1 MKRILQCAEDS
12 ARYSTVIA
20 CENVRFAQ
28 NDAVLWAHRM
38 YRTNDCNSLRKSEV
52 GTQVTL
58 AGWVNV
64 TRDHGGVIFIDLRDR
79 EGLTQVVFRPE
90 ENAELAKQAH
100 TLRGEDVIQ
109 VFGRVAA
116 RLPGTENANLAT
128 GDIEIIPS
136 ELRILNRADP
146 LPFPIDAE
154 PQNEDLRMTHRYLDL
169 RRPRLSRNLRI
180 RHLVAKTTR
189 GYLDSQGFVEV
200 ETPILSKSTPEGAR
214 DFLVPSRIM
223 SGKFYALPQA
233 PQQYKQ
239 LLMVAGVEKYFQIA
253 KCFRDEDL
261 RADRQP
267 EFTQIDIEASFVV
280 PEDVFAVTEG
290 MFAAIFKA
298 ARDIDIKTPFDRLT
312 YREAVDRFGS
322 DKPDRRF
329 GMELVDLGEIFRT
342 SSFKVFRSALDAG
355 GVVKA
360 INTKGFAGITI
371 GQVDELI
378 EIAKLHGAKG
388 LAFIKIENGEWK
400 SPIVKFFSDAEKT
413 DLQSKLNIEE
423 GDCVFFAA
431 DKWGIACEVLGRLR
445 LRIAEMQD
453 LLGRAHSPSASD
465 WDFLWVTDFPL
476 FEWSPEE
483 NKWNAMHHPFTRPKA
498 EDMPLF
504 EAKKF
509 PEVRADAYD
518 VVLNGVEIGGGSIR
532 IHEPKLQDKMFETL
546 GISPVDRESQFGHL
560 LLALRL
566 GAPPHG
572 GIAFGLDRLVM
583 LICGEQSIREV
594 MAFPKNNR
602 SMDLM
607 TQSPAEV
614 GPRQLMD
621 LSLELRKDR
630 KP

>member
-1 MKRILQCAEDS
+1 M
-12 ARYSTVIA
+12 
-20 CENVRFAQ
+20 F
-28 NDAVLWAHRM
+28 
-38 YRTNDCNSLRKSEV
+38 RTHDCNSLRKSDI
-52 GTQVTL
+52 GRQITL

-79 EGLTQVVFRPE
+79 QGLTQVVFRPE

-109 VFGRVAA
+109 VSGAVAA
-116 RLPGTENANLAT
+116 RLPGTENPNLAT

-146 LPFPIDAE
+146 LPFPLDTE

-169 RRPRLSRNLRI
+169 RRPRLARNLRI
-180 RHLVAKTTR
+180 RHRAAKATR
-189 GYLDSQGFVEV
+189 DYLDSQGFVEV
-200 ETPILSKSTPEGAR
+200 ETPVLSKSTPEGAR
-214 DFLVPSRIM
+214 DFLVPSRITP
-223 SGKFYALPQA
+223 GKFYALPQA

-267 EFTQIDIEASFVV
+267 EFTQIDIEASFVT
-280 PEDVFAVTEG
+280 PDDIFAVTEG
-290 MFAAIFKA
+290 MLAAIFKA
-298 ARDIDIKTPFDRLT
+298 TRDVDIKTPFDRLT
-312 YREAVDRFGS
+312 YREALDRYGS

-329 GMELVDLGEIFRT
+329 EMELVDLGETFRN
-342 SSFKVFRSALDAG
+342 SSFKVFRGALDAG
-355 GVVKA
+355 GFVKA
-360 INTKGFAGITI
+360 INAKGFAGITI
-371 GQVDELI
+371 GQADELT

-388 LAFIKIENGEWK
+388 LAFIKVENGEWK

-413 DLQSKLNIEE
+413 ALQSELNIEE

-431 DKWGIACEVLGRLR
+431 DKWELACEVLGRLR
-445 LRIAEMQD
+445 LRIAEMLD
-453 LLGRAHSPSASD
+453 LHGRTRPPGAPD
-465 WDFLWVTDFPL
+465 WDFLWVIDFPL
-476 FEWSPEE
+476 FEWSPDE

-498 EDMPLF
+498 EDIPLF

-509 PEVRADAYD
+509 PEVRAEAYD
-518 VVLNGVEIGGGSIR
+518 VVLNGVEIGGGSMR
-532 IHEPKLQDKMFETL
+532 IYESELQDKMFAAL
-546 GISPVDRESQFGHL
+546 GISPEARESQFGHL
-560 LLALRL
+560 LRALRL

-572 GIAFGLDRLVM
+572 GIAFGFDRLVM
-583 LICGEQSIREV
+583 LICGEQGIREV

-602 SMDLM
+602 GMDLM

-614 GPRQLMD
+614 DARQLRD
-621 LSLELRKDR
+621 LKIQVARDIR
-630 KP
+630 KPNIPNEITE

>member
-1 MKRILQCAEDS
+1 
-12 ARYSTVIA
+12 
-20 CENVRFAQ
+20 
-28 NDAVLWAHRM
+28 M
-38 YRTNDCNSLRKSEV
+38 YRTNSCNSLRKSDI
-52 GTQVTL
+52 GRQVTL

-64 TRDHGGVIFIDLRDR
+64 TRDHGGVTFIDLRDR

-90 ENAELAKQAH
+90 ENAELAKEAH
-100 TLRGEDVIQ
+100 SLRYEDVIQ
-109 VFGRVAA
+109 VSGRVAA
-116 RLPGTENANLAT
+116 RPPGTENPNLAT
-128 GDIEIIPS
+128 GDVEIIPS
-136 ELRILNRADP
+136 ELRILNRADV

-154 PQNEDLRMTHRYLDL
+154 PQNEDLRMTYRYFDL
-169 RRPRLSRNLRI
+169 RRPRLARNLRM
-180 RHLVAKTTR
+180 RHRIAKATR
-189 GYLDSQGFVEV
+189 DYLDSQGFVEV

-214 DFLVPSRIM
+214 DFLVPSRITP
-223 SGKFYALPQA
+223 GRFYALPQA

-267 EFTQIDIEASFVV
+267 EFTQIDIEASFVT
-280 PEDVFAVTEG
+280 PDDIFAITEG
-290 MFAAIFKA
+290 MLAAIFKA
-298 ARDIDIKTPFDRLT
+298 ALNADIKTPFDRLT
-312 YREAVDRFGS
+312 YREAVTRYGS

-329 GMELVDLGEIFRT
+329 EMELVDLGEIFRD
-342 SSFKVFRSALDAG
+342 SSFKVFRGALDAS

-360 INTKGFAGITI
+360 INAKGFAGITI
-371 GQVDELI
+371 GQADELT

-400 SPIVKFFSDAEKT
+400 SPIVKFFSDAEKKA
-413 DLQSKLNIEE
+413 LQSTLNIEE
-423 GDCVFFAA
+423 GDCVFFGA
-431 DKWGIACEVLGRLR
+431 DKWAIACEVLGRLR
-445 LRIAEMQD
+445 LRIAEIQN
-453 LLGRAHSPSASD
+453 LVGSGKGQSGSD

-498 EDMPLF
+498 EDMALLVDATPSSHGL
-504 EAKKF
+504 EAAERGEA
-509 PEVRADAYD
+509 PRLRLSEIRAEAYD

-532 IHEPKLQDKMFETL
+532 IHEPELQAKMFETL
-546 GISPVDRESQFGHL
+546 GISPEARESQFGHL
-560 LLALRL
+560 LRALRL

-607 TQSPAEV
+607 TSSPAEV
-614 GPRQLMD
+614 DPKQLRD
-621 LSLELRKDR
+621 LGIKLAKDQ
-630 KP
+630 KL

>member
-1 MKRILQCAEDS
+1 
-12 ARYSTVIA
+12 
-20 CENVRFAQ
+20 
-28 NDAVLWAHRM
+28 M
-38 YRTNDCNSLRKSEV
+38 YRTNSCNSLRKSDI
-52 GTQVTL
+52 GRQVTL

-64 TRDHGGVIFIDLRDR
+64 TRDHGGVTFIDLRDR

-90 ENAELAKQAH
+90 ENAELAKEAH
-100 TLRGEDVIQ
+100 SLRYEDVIQ
-109 VFGRVAA
+109 VSGRVAA
-116 RLPGTENANLAT
+116 RPPGTENPNLAT
-128 GDIEIIPS
+128 GDVEIIPS
-136 ELRILNRADP
+136 ELRILNRADV

-154 PQNEDLRMTHRYLDL
+154 PQNEDVRMTYRYFDL
-169 RRPRLSRNLRI
+169 RRPRLARNLRM
-180 RHLVAKTTR
+180 RHRIAKATR
-189 GYLDSQGFVEV
+189 DYLDSQGFVEV

-214 DFLVPSRIM
+214 DFLVPSRIAP
-223 SGKFYALPQA
+223 GRFYALPQA

-267 EFTQIDIEASFVV
+267 EFTQIDIEASFVT
-280 PEDVFAVTEG
+280 PDDIFAITEG
-290 MFAAIFKA
+290 MLAAIFKA
-298 ARDIDIKTPFDRLT
+298 ALNVDIKTPFDRLT
-312 YREAVDRFGS
+312 YREAVTRYGS

-329 GMELVDLGEIFRT
+329 EMELVDLGEIFRD
-342 SSFKVFRSALDAG
+342 SSFKVFRGALDAG

-360 INTKGFAGITI
+360 INAKGFAGITI
-371 GQVDELI
+371 GQADELT

-400 SPIVKFFSDAEKT
+400 SPIVKFFSDAEKKA
-413 DLQSKLNIEE
+413 LQSTLNIEE
-423 GDCVFFAA
+423 GDCVFFGA
-431 DKWGIACEVLGRLR
+431 DKWAIACEVLGRLR
-445 LRIAEMQD
+445 LRIAEIQN
-453 LLGRAHSPSASD
+453 LVGSGKGQSGSD

-498 EDMPLF
+498 EDMALLVDATPSSRGL
-504 EAKKF
+504 EAAERGEA
-509 PEVRADAYD
+509 PRLRLSEIRAEAYD

-532 IHEPKLQDKMFETL
+532 IHEPELQKKMFETL
-546 GISPVDRESQFGHL
+546 GISPEARESQFGHL
-560 LLALRL
+560 LRALRL

-607 TQSPAEV
+607 TSSPAEV
-614 GPRQLMD
+614 DPKQLRD
-621 LSLELRKDR
+621 LGIKLAKDQ
-630 KP
+630 KL

>member
-1 MKRILQCAEDS
+1 M
-12 ARYSTVIA
+12 T
-20 CENVRFAQ
+20 ENMF
-28 NDAVLWAHRM
+28 
-38 YRTNDCNSLRKSEV
+38 RTHDCNSLRKSDI
-52 GTQVTL
+52 GKQVTL

-109 VFGRVAA
+109 VSGTVAA
-116 RLPGTENANLAT
+116 RLPGTENPNLAT

-136 ELRILNRADP
+136 ELRILNRAEP

-169 RRPRLSRNLRI
+169 RRPRLARNLRI
-180 RHLVAKTTR
+180 RHRAAKATR
-189 GYLDSQGFVEV
+189 DYLDSQGFVEV

-214 DFLVPSRIM
+214 DFLVPSRVTP
-223 SGKFYALPQA
+223 GKFYALPQA

-267 EFTQIDIEASFVV
+267 EFTQIDIEASFVT
-280 PEDVFAVTEG
+280 PDDIFALSEG
-290 MFAAIFKA
+290 MLGAIFKA
-298 ARDIDIKTPFDRLT
+298 ACDIDIKTPFDRLT
-312 YREAVDRFGS
+312 YREALDRYGS

-329 GMELVDLGEIFRT
+329 EMKLVDVCETFRE
-342 SSFKVFRSALDAG
+342 SSFKVFRGALDAG

-360 INTKGFAGITI
+360 INAKGFAGITI
-371 GQVDELI
+371 GQADELT

-413 DLQSKLNIEE
+413 ALRSKLNIEE

-431 DKWGIACEVLGRLR
+431 DKWSVACEVLGRLR

-453 LLGRAHSPSASD
+453 LHGRARPPGAPD
-465 WDFLWVTDFPL
+465 WDFLWVVDFPL
-476 FEWSPEE
+476 FEWSPDE

-498 EDMPLF
+498 EDMQLF
-504 EAKKF
+504 VDATPSSRWPEAGERGEA
-509 PEVRADAYD
+509 PRLRLSEVRAEAYD
-518 VVLNGVEIGGGSIR
+518 VVLNGVEIGGGSMR
-532 IHEPKLQDKMFETL
+532 IYEPPLQEKMFDAL
-546 GISPVDRESQFGHL
+546 GISSEAQQAQFGHL
-560 LLALRL
+560 LRAFRL

-572 GIAFGLDRLVM
+572 GIAFGFDRLVM
-583 LICGEQSIREV
+583 LICGEQSIRDV

-607 TQSPAEV
+607 SQSPAEV
-614 GPRQLMD
+614 DPKQLRD
-621 LSLELRKDR
+621 LGINLAKD
-630 KP
+630 KKL